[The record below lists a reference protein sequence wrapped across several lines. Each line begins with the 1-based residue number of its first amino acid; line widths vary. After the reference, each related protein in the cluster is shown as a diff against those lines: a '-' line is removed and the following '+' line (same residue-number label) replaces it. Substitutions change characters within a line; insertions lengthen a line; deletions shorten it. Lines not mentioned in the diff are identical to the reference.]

1 MDVRD
6 SNMYTYHILKDCLNP
21 PINMWVGPTSGCHG
35 GISANEGVPMS
46 FQHSDFNSGWS
57 MSYSKIAGPYG
68 SSILN
73 CWVWGGASFLFSV
86 MVVLVYILTGGLFFS
101 PPQKAFSLCL
111 LAAGILFGV

>member
-1 MDVRD
+1 
-6 SNMYTYHILKDCLNP
+6 MYTYHILKDCLNP

-73 CWVWGGASFLFSV
+73 CWVGGASFLFSV